1 MKKTPH
7 YLLMSEHLMFQKALV
22 SSVKDT
28 GLTPGHQPKIPDYL
42 LHHDGVIHCRHFTK
56 TDWGNANNYDLCIK
70 SDDLGMSGTAQI
82 IADLFQKKIKF

>member
-56 TDWGNANNYDLCIK
+56 TDWGNAKNYDLCIK
-70 SDDLGMSGTAQI
+70 SDIWG
-82 IADLFQKKIKF
+82 

>member
-28 GLTPGHQPKIPDYL
+28 ELTPSQPKILDYL
-42 LHHDGVIHCRHFTK
+42 LQHDGVIHCRHFTK

-70 SDDLGMSGTAQI
+70 SNDLGMSETAQI
-82 IADLFQKKIKF
+82 IADLFQKKMKF